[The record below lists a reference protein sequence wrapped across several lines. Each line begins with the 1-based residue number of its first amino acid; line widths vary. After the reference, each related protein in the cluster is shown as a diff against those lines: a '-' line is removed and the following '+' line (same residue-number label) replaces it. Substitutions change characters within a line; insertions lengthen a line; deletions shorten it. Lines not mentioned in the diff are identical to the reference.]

1 MTAPAVHRSTWR
13 FVVAYHG
20 ARFSGW
26 QRQDNARTVQQVL
39 EEALATLATEP
50 VRVRSAGRTDA
61 GVHARG
67 QLVSSTFSTRVPAE
81 KMVLAAASRLPD
93 DVAVIR
99 ADIVADGFDARR
111 DSIAKR
117 YVYRVHNAAAHDPLD
132 GGMCWHV
139 RGRLDV
145 GAMRAAAAALVGE
158 HDFEAFR
165 ATDCQAAHARRYVW
179 RVDVVDDGPR
189 LSIEVRGNAFCK
201 NQVRIMAGTLVDV
214 GRGRLRVDDVSR
226 ILASRD
232 RTQAGITAPAHGL
245 TMEEVY
251 LAEDAAR
258 AGIPADARFPG
269 WPPGAPDPDARSRPD
284 SESSDTNDEPDDDV
298 LG

>member
-1 MTAPAVHRSTWR
+1 MHRSTWR

-39 EEALATLATEP
+39 EDALTTLSTEP
-50 VRVRSAGRTDA
+50 VAVRSAGRTDA

-67 QLVSSTFSTRVPAE
+67 QLVSATFSTRVPPE
-81 KMVLAAASRLPD
+81 KMVLAAGSRLPD
-93 DVAVIR
+93 DVAVLR

-117 YVYRVHNAAAHDPLD
+117 YVYRIHNDAARDPLD

-145 GAMRAAAAALVGE
+145 DAMRAAAAVLVGE
-158 HDFEAFR
+158 HDYEAFR
-165 ATDCQAAHARRYVW
+165 ATDCQAAHARRYLW
-179 RVDVVDDGPR
+179 RVDVVDRRPR
-189 LSIEVRGNAFCK
+189 IEIEVRGNAFCK
-201 NQVRIMAGTLVDV
+201 NQVRIMAGTLLDV
-214 GRGRLRVDDVSR
+214 GRGRLAGGDVAR

-232 RTQAGITAPAHGL
+232 RTQAGVTAPALGL

-251 LAEDAAR
+251 LAEDAVR
-258 AGIPADARFPG
+258 AGIPDGARFPG
-269 WPPGAPDPDARSRPD
+269 WPPDAPGSTRTIERTG
-284 SESSDTNDEPDDDV
+284 ERGDDDHDD
-298 LG
+298 

>member
-1 MTAPAVHRSTWR
+1 MHRSTWR

-39 EEALATLATEP
+39 EEALTTLATERVV
-50 VRVRSAGRTDA
+50 VRAAGRTDA
-61 GVHARG
+61 GVHSRG
-67 QLVSSTFSTRVPAE
+67 QLVSSTFSTRVPAA
-81 KMVLAAASRLPD
+81 KMVLAASSRLPD
-93 DVAVIR
+93 DVAVVR

-111 DSIAKR
+111 HSIAKR
-117 YVYRVHNAAAHDPLD
+117 YVYRVHNDAARDPLD

-145 GAMRAAAAALVGE
+145 DAMRAAAAFLVGE
-158 HDFEAFR
+158 HDYEAFR
-165 ATDCQAAHARRYVW
+165 ATDCQAAHARRYLW
-179 RVDVVDDGPR
+179 RVDVIERRP
-189 LSIEVRGNAFCK
+189 LIEIEVRGNAFCK

-214 GRGRLRVDDVSR
+214 GRGRLAFRDVAR

-232 RTQAGITAPAHGL
+232 RTQAGVTAPALGL

-251 LAEDAAR
+251 LPDDAER
-258 AGIPADARFPG
+258 AGIPAGARFPG
-269 WPPGAPDPDARSRPD
+269 WPLAEDGGN
-284 SESSDTNDEPDDDV
+284 EDEGGD
-298 LG
+298 G